1 MAFLLL
7 FQYRGAA
14 EFTFLR
20 WDTGLVK
27 SGNFRIQTSSKWR
40 YFWRF
45 SRISIVE
52 FETNWWWWV
61 FQNWAKIIIQ
71 KWTSNIY
78 LVRIYAEPCGIFAV
92 LKKTNSCG
100 DSWNGSLG
108 WSWMRTKSQAFKS
121 GIVYSQCE
129 VDKIAK
135 ANNKSLPGSTTH
147 GFCGLSKLGA
157 SWSFIMLYRIGF
169 TTNEWLC
176 RQIPDE
182 HDHEVFQII
191 QGGIPFDVEVC

>member
-1 MAFLLL
+1 MNIEHISGQNLC
-7 FQYRGAA
+7 G
-14 EFTFLR
+14 TLR
-20 WDTGLVK
+20 DL
-27 SGNFRIQTSSKWR
+27 RCSK
-40 YFWRF
+40 
-45 SRISIVE
+45 
-52 FETNWWWWV
+52 
-61 FQNWAKIIIQ
+61 
-71 KWTSNIY
+71 
-78 LVRIYAEPCGIFAV
+78 
-92 LKKTNSCG
+92 KKTNSCG

-169 TTNEWLC
+169 TTNE
-176 RQIPDE
+176 
-182 HDHEVFQII
+182 
-191 QGGIPFDVEVC
+191 